1 MKRDKPIAIIGAGLG
16 GLVVGALLQQRGQT
30 VRIFEQSSAFTRL
43 GAGINLSPNVMR
55 VLHAI
60 GAEQRLLEIG
70 IRPISWV
77 SRDLRS
83 GEVMFEYP
91 MRDVMETQFGAPYI
105 TIHRGDFH
113 EVLVDAVAPGTIE
126 FGKRMTALEQRTD
139 GVRIHFER
147 HGSIDADFVI
157 GADGIN
163 SMVRE
168 ILLGPAQPNYTG
180 YVAHRSIFPVSRLGG
195 LEINDLSKWW
205 SEDTVDDRHIV
216 VYFLDQRRQ
225 EVYFVTGVP
234 QPEWESEDAFVET
247 ELDEL
252 RAAYEDCH
260 ADIQRLVEACPTSTK
275 WALFERDPLPLW
287 SDGRVV
293 LLGDACHPMKP
304 HMAQG
309 AAIAI
314 EDAAVLTRCLER
326 CGDDLESAFGMYE
339 ASRKDRASQVQQQS
353 RENKWLREPMDPSWV
368 FEYDALTD
376 ALGASPASG
385 FLRDSTLTP

>member
-1 MKRDKPIAIIGAGLG
+1 MNGNKPIAIIGAGLG
-16 GLVVGALLQQRGQT
+16 GLVMGALLQQRGYW
-30 VRIFEQSSAFTRL
+30 VRIFEQSSEFTRL
-43 GAGINLSPNVMR
+43 GAGINLSPNVTR
-55 VLHAI
+55 VLRAI

-70 IRPISWV
+70 IRPVNWI
-77 SRDLRS
+77 SRDLHS
-83 GEVMFEYP
+83 GEIMFEYP
-91 MRDVMETQFGAPYI
+91 MRDAVEAEFGAPYI

-113 EVLVDAVAPGTIE
+113 EVLVNAVTAGTIE
-126 FGKRMTALEQRTD
+126 FGKRMVGLEQRED
-139 GVRIHFER
+139 CVRVDFER
-147 HGSIDADFVI
+147 HDSVEAHFVI

-168 ILLGPAQPNYTG
+168 ILLGPAEPTYTG

-195 LEINDLSKWW
+195 LEITDLSKWW

-234 QPEWESEDAFVET
+234 QPQWESEESFVEA

-252 RAAYEDCH
+252 RAAYEGCDSH
-260 ADIQRLVEACPTSTK
+260 VQRLVEACPASTK
-275 WALFERDPLPLW
+275 WALFDRDPLPLW
-287 SDGRVV
+287 SHGRVV

-314 EDAAVLTRCLER
+314 EDAAILTRCLEQ
-326 CGDDLESAFGMYE
+326 CGDDLAAAFSVYE
-339 ASRKDRASQVQQQS
+339 ASRKDRASQVQKQS
-353 RENKWLREPMDPSWV
+353 RENKWLRHPMDPSWV
-368 FEYDALTD
+368 FEYDALT
-376 ALGASPASG
+376 AELSEPV
-385 FLRDSTLTP
+385 